1 MFPNEGGQKH
11 LLRDTNGQWGSK
23 KKDGYRAKSEKQLC
37 VKQDRQITEERD
49 KQTIEDAVSIYKREF

>member
-11 LLRDTNGQWGSK
+11 LLGDKKGQWGSK
-23 KKDGYRAKSEKQLC
+23 EKGGYRAQSEKETF

-49 KQTIEDAVSIYKREF
+49 KQRLK